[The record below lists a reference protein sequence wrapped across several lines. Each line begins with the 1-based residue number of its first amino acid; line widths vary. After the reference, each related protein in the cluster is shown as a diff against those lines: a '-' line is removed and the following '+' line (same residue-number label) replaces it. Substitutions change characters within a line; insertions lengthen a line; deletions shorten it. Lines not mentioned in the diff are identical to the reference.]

1 MVDGCVAPTACVVG
15 DRSAAFRLLAAPMP
29 RSSSAS
35 RSGSLPSFGRLIGA
49 LTPSGGTLRTTAM
62 VLAWGGV
69 LGGLG
74 YALVVNLPMLRAH
87 AEAKGTADP
96 TAIAIRFEDTPTWM
110 PNTTLRQLAFAS
122 HQAMASASPLEVE
135 ALQRVH
141 QELLASGWFTR
152 IEQVRRT
159 AANEIL
165 VSGAFR
171 SPIAMVRWEGEDHL
185 IDEQGRRLPL
195 AYSGSGPRPRLP
207 LILGVALPKPAESG
221 AIWLGA
227 DLRAALNLTALLRER
242 VWFANGQV
250 EAIDTARFA
259 YEGIVE
265 LVTDRGTRIVW
276 GGDPNDRSLSEM
288 PADRKL
294 AALDAMYQVSK
305 RVDNGGDRTI
315 DIRFDVVTLAPQ
327 SPSSDASTDAESD
340 DLPSRLT
347 ASVP

>member
-1 MVDGCVAPTACVVG
+1 M
-15 DRSAAFRLLAAPMP
+15 
-29 RSSSAS
+29 
-35 RSGSLPSFGRLIGA
+35 A
-49 LTPSGGTLRTTAM
+49 L
-62 VLAWGGV
+62 VLVWGGV

-74 YALVVNLPMLRAH
+74 YALITHLPTLRSH
-87 AEAKGTADP
+87 AAAKGSADP
-96 TAIAIRFEDTPTWM
+96 TAIAIRFEETPSWM
-110 PNTTLRQLAFAS
+110 PKSTLRQLANAA

-141 QELLASGWFTR
+141 QEFLASGWFTH

-159 AANEIL
+159 ASNEIL

-171 SPIAMVRWEGEDHL
+171 TPVAMVRSEGEDHL

-195 AYSGSGPRPRLP
+195 AYSGTGARPRLP

-227 DLRAALNLTALLRER
+227 DLRAALNLTALLRQR

-250 EAIDTARFA
+250 QAIDTSRFA
-259 YEGIVE
+259 HEGIVE
-265 LVTDRGTRIVW
+265 LVTDRSTRIVW

-315 DIRFDVVTLAPQ
+315 DIRFDVVTLAPS
-327 SPSSDASTDAESD
+327 SPSSDASTEAPTDES
-340 DLPSRLT
+340 PARLT